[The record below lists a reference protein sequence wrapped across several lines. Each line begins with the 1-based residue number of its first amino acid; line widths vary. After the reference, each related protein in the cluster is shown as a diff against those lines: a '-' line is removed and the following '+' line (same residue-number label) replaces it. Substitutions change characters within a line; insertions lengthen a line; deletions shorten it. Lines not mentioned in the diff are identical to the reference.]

1 MTRACGTV
9 EAQLSLEFVSE
20 TTGDGVAGV
29 GACEFAA
36 DRQRSSGWANW
47 SKDMVIPAKRRLFD
61 PVRVPLLAVV
71 GSCAAS
77 G

>member
-9 EAQLSLEFVSE
+9 EAQLSLQFVSE

-29 GACEFAA
+29 GACEVAA
-36 DRQRSSGWANW
+36 DRQRSSRSANW
-47 SKDMVIPAKRRLFD
+47 SKDMVIPAKRSLFD
-61 PVRVPLLAVV
+61 QVRVPLLAVV

>member
-1 MTRACGTV
+1 MTRACGTF
-9 EAQLSLEFVSE
+9 EAQLSLQFVSE

-29 GACEFAA
+29 GACEVAA
-36 DRQRSSGWANW
+36 DCQRSSRSANW
-47 SKDMVIPAKRRLFD
+47 SKDMVIPAKRSLFR
-61 PVRVPLLAVV
+61 VRVPFLALL